1 MWDVAAEQ
9 AQLCVRM
16 AAAENEGG
24 SREGDQQWTEHTG
37 SIARESVD
45 SGGWRENKQEVH
57 TENKARGSRDGAHC

>member
-1 MWDVAAEQ
+1 M
-9 AQLCVRM
+9 RM

-57 TENKARGSRDGAHC
+57 TENKA